1 MVRVWRGGP
10 RYSLSVAAPF
20 VLRCLNSRTITPFPH
35 PPHRTGHAKLPH
47 SALGQ
52 DSMPLHTKGHPHYT
66 RPSHRTVYP
75 DVHRSSVMHITD
87 NATTWEVTGFRARK
101 SGSSFASV
109 CDTFCISHT
118 LHGVHQGCP
127 NLRCVVTFSTR
138 PEPRPLPSTGI
149 TRLPQYYGPLRHPIA
164 PPLTVTGLRL
174 IAMTDHAIGL
184 PVLRAFPLCACCRHH
199 PGTAHTQLRHST

>member
-109 CDTFCISHT
+109 CDTFCISRT
-118 LHGVHQGCP
+118 LMEFTRVARISDALLLSAPVLNQGP
-127 NLRCVVTFSTR
+127 S
-138 PEPRPLPSTGI
+138 PPPALPDFLSI
-149 TRLPQYYGPLRHPIA
+149 
-164 PPLTVTGLRL
+164 TGLY
-174 IAMTDHAIGL
+174 AT
-184 PVLRAFPLCACCRHH
+184 P
-199 PGTAHTQLRHST
+199 